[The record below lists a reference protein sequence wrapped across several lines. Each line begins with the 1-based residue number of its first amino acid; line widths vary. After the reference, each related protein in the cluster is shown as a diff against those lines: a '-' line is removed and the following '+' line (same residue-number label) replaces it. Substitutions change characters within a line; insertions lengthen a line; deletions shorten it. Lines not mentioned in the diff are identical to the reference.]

1 MLFFF
6 APKSDQK
13 EIILTILI
21 TVEAEG
27 HEEQEKY
34 PLGEIYEN
42 KTNFSA
48 LNLYKNI
55 SGSPNNWYLE
65 FRGERVNITKDSF
78 VKVMY
83 NLLYQCKQVFSP
95 KCKLQI
101 FPIRK
106 AWEKTQKVDS
116 LMATW
121 SLPVFSQDTQPL
133 MSGSITQ
140 LFQVTHPLGQK
151 SKKKK
156 PLTCES
162 TETGHSQHQQN
173 GQIQVP
179 TKSQTDK
186 QGSRK

>member
-1 MLFFF
+1 MRNKKNTHLW
-6 APKSDQK
+6 K
-13 EIILTILI
+13 L
-21 TVEAEG
+21 
-27 HEEQEKY
+27 
-34 PLGEIYEN
+34 YEN

-55 SGSPNNWYLE
+55 SGSPKNWYLE

>member
-1 MLFFF
+1 MISSTN
-6 APKSDQK
+6 A
-13 EIILTILI
+13 
-21 TVEAEG
+21 
-27 HEEQEKY
+27 
-34 PLGEIYEN
+34 N
-42 KTNFSA
+42 KF
-48 LNLYKNI
+48 L
-55 SGSPNNWYLE
+55 
-65 FRGERVNITKDSF
+65 
-78 VKVMY
+78 
-83 NLLYQCKQVFSP
+83 SP

-140 LFQVTHPLGQK
+140 LFQVTYPLGQK
-151 SKKKK
+151 SKNKI
-156 PLTCES
+156 LTCES
-162 TETGHSQHQQN
+162 TETSHSQHQQN

>member
-6 APKSDQK
+6 TSKSDQK

-27 HEEQEKY
+27 REEQEKY

-55 SGSPNNWYLE
+55 SGSPKNWYLE

-83 NLLYQCKQVFSP
+83 DLLYQCKQVFSP

-121 SLPVFSQDTQPL
+121 SLPVHWWVDLLLNSFRLPIPWD
-133 MSGSITQ
+133 
-140 LFQVTHPLGQK
+140 K
-151 SKKKK
+151 RAKKKK
-156 PLTCES
+156 K
-162 TETGHSQHQQN
+162 H
-173 GQIQVP
+173 
-179 TKSQTDK
+179 
-186 QGSRK
+186 